1 MQCFKQVH
9 KFVEPSTTKK
19 LKWYCLC
26 KMHIF
31 LVINFFIRLYFCII
45 YCYTYMDTTIA
56 GNSYRFDLKGNIQLL
71 IKYPLQSQISCA
83 IMFGTKWMIA
93 FNLWTHK
100 NNALM
105 QWNIKYRRPSRPFI
119 ILETATATNNI
130 LLRSKQCNPILS

>member
-19 LKWYCLC
+19 LKWYCL
-26 KMHIF
+26 MQNAYIPSNQFLYSIIF
-31 LVINFFIRLYFCII
+31 LYYILLYI
-45 YCYTYMDTTIA
+45 YGYYDC
-56 GNSYRFDLKGNIQLL
+56 FDFKGNIQLL
-71 IKYPLQSQISCA
+71 IKYPLQSQINCA

-130 LLRSKQCNPILS
+130 LLRSKQCNKILS